1 MNKEQKSK
9 FVHEVFEN
17 IHTQYDSA
25 NNKISFGLQKNWKQE
40 LVDKIVEETPKNSD
54 FLDVCCGTGDI
65 SIWLAKKREDLN
77 IIGVDF
83 SSAMLNEAV
92 KKSKDL
98 GIVWKEEDALCLLF
112 EDSSF

>member
-40 LVDKIVEETPKNSD
+40 LVDKIVKEIPKNAD

-65 SIWLAKKREDLN
+65 SIWLAEKRKDLN
-77 IIGVDF
+77 IVGIDF

-92 KKSKDL
+92 KKK
-98 GIVWKEEDALCLLF
+98 
-112 EDSSF
+112 